1 MEREGDKARSNGVV
15 ALTARLD
22 ELRSEHEKGQRYLE
36 TLDRQR
42 HELRDRLLRIGGAIQ
57 VLEELLEQDAGT
69 PVEPSVLANGRPDP
83 H

>member
-1 MEREGDKARSNGVV
+1 MEREGDTVRSHGSAV
-15 ALTARLD
+15 LTARLE

-57 VLEELLEQDAGT
+57 VLEELLEQEASAPG
-69 PVEPSVLANGRPDP
+69 EPSVLANGRSDP